1 MIYSIK
7 DGKYSGDNTLSTA
20 WGAAF
25 IAGAAERGYE
35 CACYPDTETP
45 DFHVRWV
52 KTPADSKDNVDN
64 VDKDGISIA
73 LTLAEMK
80 GFKAQQVEN
89 ATAGFDAERKDSGM
103 TFKSSLGFVVDGDAR
118 SRDNLAGLINIGV
131 EPVAFRD
138 HDNGDHQLTLDNLKT
153 LLKEA
158 QMNGAMLYQQKWQM
172 QAKIESAK
180 SLKALKAIEIVF
192 KMADFTEVK
201 NGD

>member
-20 WGAAF
+20 WGAAY
-25 IAGAAERGYE
+25 IADAASRGYE

-52 KTPADSKDNVDN
+52 KTPADSKDNVS
-64 VDKDGISIA
+64 KDGISIS

-118 SRDNLAGLINIGV
+118 SRDNLSGLINIGQ
-131 EPVAFRD
+131 EPVSFRD
-138 HDNGDHQLTLDNLKT
+138 HNNGDHSLTLDNLRL

-158 QMNGAMLYQQKWQM
+158 QMNGAMLYQQKWALQK
-172 QAKIESAK
+172 AISDAK
-180 SLKALKAIEIVF
+180 SLKALKAVEIKF
-192 KMADFTEVK
+192 TMADFSKKEE
-201 NGD
+201 N

>member
-35 CACYPDTETP
+35 CACYPDTEMP
-45 DFHVRWV
+45 DFHARWV
-52 KTPADSKDNVDN
+52 RTPADSKDNVS
-64 VDKDGISIA
+64 KDGISIA

-118 SRDNLAGLINIGV
+118 SRDNLAGLINIGA

-138 HDNGDHQLTLDNLKT
+138 HGNGDHSLTLDNLRT

-158 QMNGAMLYQQKWQM
+158 QMNGAMLYQQKWAM
-172 QAKIESAK
+172 QKAIGACK
-180 SLKALKAIEIVF
+180 SVKALKAVEIKF
-192 KMADFTEVK
+192 TMADFSKKEEE
-201 NGD
+201 N

>member
-45 DFHVRWV
+45 DFHARWV
-52 KTPADSKDNVDN
+52 HTPADSKDNVSE
-64 VDKDGISIA
+64 DGISIA

-80 GFKAQQVEN
+80 GFKLMQVKN
-89 ATAGFDAERKDSGM
+89 ATEGFDSKRKDPSM
-103 TFKSSLGFVVDGDAR
+103 FFKSSLGFSVDGDAR
-118 SRDNLAGLINIGV
+118 SRDNLDGLKAIGI

-138 HDNGDHQLTLDNLKT
+138 HDNIDHSLTLANLE
-153 LLKEA
+153 LLIKEA
-158 QMNGAMLYQQKWQM
+158 NMNRTQLYQQKWQI
-172 QAKIESAK
+172 QEAIRKCGT
-180 SLKALKAIEIVF
+180 LDALKAIEIRF
-192 KMADFTEVK
+192 TMADFTY
-201 NGD
+201 D

>member
-20 WGAAF
+20 WGAAY

-35 CACYPDTETP
+35 CACWPDTETP
-45 DFHVRWV
+45 DFHARWV
-52 KTPADSKDNVDN
+52 RTPADSKDNVSE
-64 VDKDGISIA
+64 DGISIA
-73 LTLAEMK
+73 LTLAEYK

-118 SRDNLAGLINIGV
+118 SRDNLAGLINIGQ
-131 EPVAFRD
+131 EPVSFRD
-138 HDNGDHQLTLDNLKT
+138 HNNGDHSLTLNDLKT

-158 QMNGAMLYQQKWQM
+158 QMNGAMLYQQKWALQK
-172 QAKIESAK
+172 AIGACK
-180 SLKALKAIEIVF
+180 SVKALKAVEIKF
-192 KMADFTEVK
+192 TMADFSKKEE
-201 NGD
+201 N

>member
-45 DFHVRWV
+45 DFHRRWV
-52 KTPADSKDNVDN
+52 HTPADSKDNVSE
-64 VDKDGISIA
+64 DGISIV
-73 LTLAEMK
+73 LTLAEYK

-103 TFKSSLGFVVDGDAR
+103 TFKSSLGFTVDGDAR
-118 SRDNLAGLINIGV
+118 SRDNLSGLINIGV

-138 HDNGDHQLTLDNLKT
+138 HDNGDHSLTLDNLKT

-158 QMNGAMLYQQKWQM
+158 QMNGAMLYQQKWAM
-172 QAKIESAK
+172 QKAIGACK
-180 SLKALKAIEIVF
+180 SIKALKAVEIKF
-192 KMADFTEVK
+192 TMADFSKKEE
-201 NGD
+201 N

>member
-35 CACYPDTETP
+35 CASWPDKETP
-45 DFHVRWV
+45 DFHARWV
-52 KTPADSKDNVDN
+52 RTPADSKDNVSE
-64 VDKDGISIA
+64 DGISIV

-118 SRDNLAGLINIGV
+118 SRDNLSGLINIGQ
-131 EPVAFRD
+131 EPVSFRD
-138 HDNGDHQLTLDNLKT
+138 HDNGDHSLTLDNLKT

-158 QMNGAMLYQQKWQM
+158 QMNGAMLYQQKWAM
-172 QAKIESAK
+172 QKAIGACK
-180 SLKALKAIEIVF
+180 SVKALKAVEIKF
-192 KMADFTEVK
+192 TMADFSKKEE
-201 NGD
+201 N

>member
-25 IAGAAERGYE
+25 IAGAAKRGYE
-35 CACYPDTETP
+35 CACWPDTETP
-45 DFHVRWV
+45 DFHARWV
-52 KTPADSKDNVDN
+52 HTPADSKDNVSE
-64 VDKDGISIA
+64 DGISIS

-80 GFKAQQVEN
+80 GFRAQQVEN

-103 TFKSSLGFVVDGDAR
+103 TFKSSLGFTVDGDAR
-118 SRDNLAGLINIGV
+118 SRDNLSGLINIGQ

-138 HDNGDHQLTLDNLKT
+138 HDNGDHQLSLNDLRT

-158 QMNGAMLYQQKWQM
+158 QMNGAMLYQQKWAM

-180 SLKALKAIEIVF
+180 SPKALKAIDIKF
-192 KMADFTEVK
+192 TIADFSKKEE
-201 NGD
+201 N

>member
-20 WGAAF
+20 WGAAY
-25 IAGAAERGYE
+25 IADAASRGYE

-52 KTPADSKDNVDN
+52 HTPADSKDNVSE
-64 VDKDGISIA
+64 DGISIS

-103 TFKSSLGFVVDGDAR
+103 TFKSSLGFTVDGDAR
-118 SRDNLAGLINIGV
+118 SRDNLSGLINIGQ
-131 EPVAFRD
+131 EPVSFRD
-138 HDNGDHQLTLDNLKT
+138 HDNGDHSLTLDNLKT

-158 QMNGAMLYQQKWQM
+158 QMNGAMLYQQKWAM
-172 QAKIESAK
+172 QKAIGACK
-180 SLKALKAIEIVF
+180 SIKALKAVEIKF
-192 KMADFTEVK
+192 TMADFSKEE
-201 NGD
+201 N

>member
-45 DFHVRWV
+45 DFHARWV
-52 KTPADSKDNVDN
+52 RTPADSKDNVSE
-64 VDKDGISIA
+64 DGISIV

-103 TFKSSLGFVVDGDAR
+103 TFKSSLGFTVDGDAR
-118 SRDNLAGLINIGV
+118 SRDNLAGLINIGA

-138 HDNGDHQLTLDNLKT
+138 HDNGDHSLTLDNLKT

-158 QMNGAMLYQQKWQM
+158 QMNGAMLYQQKWAM
-172 QAKIESAK
+172 QKAIGACK
-180 SLKALKAIEIVF
+180 SVKALKAVEIKF
-192 KMADFTEVK
+192 TMADFSKKEE
-201 NGD
+201 N

>member
-25 IAGAAERGYE
+25 IAGAASRGYE

-45 DFHVRWV
+45 DFHARWV
-52 KTPADSKDNVDN
+52 KTPADSKDNVSE
-64 VDKDGISIA
+64 DGISIV
-73 LTLAEMK
+73 LTLAEYK

-103 TFKSSLGFVVDGDAR
+103 TFQSSLGFVVDGDAR
-118 SRDNLAGLINIGV
+118 SRDNLSGLINIGV

-138 HDNGDHQLTLDNLKT
+138 HDNGDHSLTLNDLRL

-158 QMNGAMLYQQKWQM
+158 QMNGAMLYQQKWAM
-172 QAKIESAK
+172 QKAIGACRSI
-180 SLKALKAIEIVF
+180 KALKAVEIKF
-192 KMADFTEVK
+192 TMADFSKKEE
-201 NGD
+201 N

>member
-25 IAGAAERGYE
+25 IAGAAERGNE

-45 DFHVRWV
+45 DFHARWV
-52 KTPADSKDNVDN
+52 RTPADSKDNVSE
-64 VDKDGISIA
+64 DGISIV

-118 SRDNLAGLINIGV
+118 SRDNLSGLINIGQ
-131 EPVAFRD
+131 EPVSFRD
-138 HDNGDHQLTLDNLKT
+138 HDNGDHSLTLDNLKT

-158 QMNGAMLYQQKWQM
+158 QMNGAMLYQQKWAM
-172 QAKIESAK
+172 QKAIGACK
-180 SLKALKAIEIVF
+180 SVKALKAVEIKF
-192 KMADFTEVK
+192 TMADFSKKEE
-201 NGD
+201 N

>member
-25 IAGAAERGYE
+25 IAGAAARGYE

-45 DFHVRWV
+45 DFHARWV
-52 KTPADSKDNVDN
+52 KTPADSKDNVSE
-64 VDKDGISIA
+64 DGISIS

-80 GFKAQQVEN
+80 GFKKQQVKN
-89 ATAGFDAERKDSGM
+89 ATAGFDAERKDSGT

-118 SRDNLAGLINIGV
+118 SRDNLSGLINIGV

-138 HDNGDHQLTLDNLKT
+138 HDNGDHSLTLDNLRL

-158 QMNGAMLYQQKWQM
+158 QMNVAMLYQQKWQILS
-172 QAKIESAK
+172 AIEESGT
-180 SLKALKAIEIVF
+180 LEELRAIEIVF
-192 KMADFTEVK
+192 RMADFTH
-201 NGD
+201 D

>member
-1 MIYSIK
+1 MIYLIK
-7 DGKYSGDNTLSTA
+7 DGKYSGDYALSPV
-20 WGAAF
+20 WGASYY
-25 IAGAAERGYE
+25 IAVAAERGYE
-35 CACYPDTETP
+35 GACYPDTETP
-45 DFHVRWV
+45 DFHRRWV
-52 KTPADSKDNVDN
+52 HTPADSKDNVSE
-64 VDKDGISIA
+64 DGISIS

-80 GFKAQQVEN
+80 GFKLMQVEN
-89 ATAGFDAERKDSGM
+89 ATTGFDAERKDSGM

-118 SRDNLAGLINIGV
+118 SRDNLSGLINIGV

-138 HDNGDHQLTLDNLKT
+138 HDNGDHSLTLDNLKT

-158 QMNGAMLYQQKWQM
+158 QMNGAMLYQQKWKL
-172 QAKIESAK
+172 QAKIESTK

>member
-20 WGAAF
+20 WGAAY

-35 CACYPDTETP
+35 CACWPDTETP
-45 DFHVRWV
+45 DFHRRWV
-52 KTPADSKDNVDN
+52 KTPADSKDNVSE
-64 VDKDGISIA
+64 DGISIS
-73 LTLAEMK
+73 LTLAELK
-80 GFKAQQVEN
+80 GFKKQQVEN

-103 TFKSSLGFVVDGDAR
+103 TFKSILGFTVDGDAR

-138 HDNGDHQLTLDNLKT
+138 HDNGDHQLTLDNLRL

-158 QMNGAMLYQQKWQM
+158 QMNGAMLYQQKWALQK
-172 QAKIESAK
+172 AIGEAK

>member
-35 CACYPDTETP
+35 CACYPDTEMP
-45 DFHVRWV
+45 DFHARWV
-52 KTPADSKDNVDN
+52 RTPADSKDNVSE
-64 VDKDGISIA
+64 DGISIS
-73 LTLAEMK
+73 LTLAEYK

-118 SRDNLAGLINIGV
+118 SRDNLSGLINIGQ
-131 EPVAFRD
+131 EPVSFRD
-138 HDNGDHQLTLDNLKT
+138 HNNGDHSLTLDNLKT

-158 QMNGAMLYQQKWQM
+158 QMNGAMLYQQKWAM
-172 QAKIESAK
+172 QKAIEACRSI
-180 SLKALKAIEIVF
+180 KALKAVEIKF
-192 KMADFTEVK
+192 TMADFSKKEE
-201 NGD
+201 N

>member
-35 CACYPDTETP
+35 CACWPDTETP
-45 DFHVRWV
+45 DFHARWV
-52 KTPADSKDNVDN
+52 RTPADSKDNVSE
-64 VDKDGISIA
+64 DGISIV

-118 SRDNLAGLINIGV
+118 SRDNLSGLINIGV

-138 HDNGDHQLTLDNLKT
+138 HNNGDHSLTLNDLRT

-158 QMNGAMLYQQKWQM
+158 QMNGAMLYQQKWAM
-172 QAKIESAK
+172 QKAIGACK
-180 SLKALKAIEIVF
+180 SVKALKAVEIKF
-192 KMADFTEVK
+192 TMADFSKKEE
-201 NGD
+201 N

>member
-25 IAGAAERGYE
+25 IANAASRGYE

-45 DFHVRWV
+45 DFHRRWV
-52 KTPADSKDNVDN
+52 HTPADSKDNVSE
-64 VDKDGISIA
+64 DGISIA

-103 TFKSSLGFVVDGDAR
+103 TFKSSLGFTVDGDAR
-118 SRDNLAGLINIGV
+118 SRDNLSGLINIGQ

-138 HDNGDHQLTLDNLKT
+138 HDNGDHSLTLDNLKT

-158 QMNGAMLYQQKWQM
+158 QMNGAMLYQQKWAM
-172 QAKIESAK
+172 QKAIGACK
-180 SLKALKAIEIVF
+180 SVKALKAVEIKF
-192 KMADFTEVK
+192 TMADFSKEEE
-201 NGD
+201 N

>member
-20 WGAAF
+20 WGAAY
-25 IAGAAERGYE
+25 IARAAERGYE
-35 CACYPDTETP
+35 CACWPDTETP
-45 DFHVRWV
+45 DFHARWV
-52 KTPADSKDNVDN
+52 KTPADSKDNVSE
-64 VDKDGISIA
+64 DGISIS
-73 LTLAEMK
+73 LTLAEYK

-103 TFKSSLGFVVDGDAR
+103 TFKSSLGFTVDGDAR
-118 SRDNLAGLINIGV
+118 SRDNLAGLINIGQ
-131 EPVAFRD
+131 EPVSFRD
-138 HDNGDHQLTLDNLKT
+138 HDNGDHSLTLDNLRL

-158 QMNGAMLYQQKWQM
+158 QMNGAMLYQQKWKL
-172 QAKIESAK
+172 QAAINGAK
-180 SLKALKAIEIVF
+180 SVKALKAIEIVF

>member
-25 IAGAAERGYE
+25 VAGAAERGYE

-45 DFHVRWV
+45 DFHARWV
-52 KTPADSKDNVDN
+52 KTPADSKDNVSE
-64 VDKDGISIA
+64 DGISIA
-73 LTLAEMK
+73 LTLAELK
-80 GFKAQQVEN
+80 GFKKQQVEN

-118 SRDNLAGLINIGV
+118 SRDNLSGLINIGQ

-138 HDNGDHQLTLDNLKT
+138 HDNGDHSLMLEDLKM

-158 QMNGAMLYQQKWQM
+158 QMNGAMLYQQKWKL
-172 QAKIESAK
+172 QAAIDGAK

>member
-35 CACYPDTETP
+35 CACWPDTETP
-45 DFHVRWV
+45 NFHQRWV
-52 KTPADSKDNVDN
+52 HTPADSKDNVSE
-64 VDKDGISIA
+64 DGISIA
-73 LTLAEMK
+73 LTLTELK
-80 GFKAQQVEN
+80 GFKKQQVEN

-103 TFKSSLGFVVDGDAR
+103 IFKSSLGFTVDGDAR
-118 SRDNLAGLINIGV
+118 SRDNLSGLINIGV

-138 HDNGDHQLTLDNLKT
+138 HDNGDHSLTLEDLKM

-158 QMNGAMLYQQKWQM
+158 QMNGAMLYQQKWKLQK
-172 QAKIESAK
+172 AIADAK
-180 SLKALKAIEIVF
+180 SLKALKAIDIKF
-192 KMADFTEVK
+192 TMADFSKKEE
-201 NGD
+201 N

>member
-25 IAGAAERGYE
+25 ITGAASRGYE

-45 DFHVRWV
+45 DFHARWV
-52 KTPADSKDNVDN
+52 KTPADSKDNAAGE
-64 VDKDGISIA
+64 DGISIS

-80 GFKAQQVEN
+80 GFKLMQVDN
-89 ATAGFDAERKDSGM
+89 ATTGFDAERKDSGM

-118 SRDNLAGLINIGV
+118 SRDNLLGLINSGV
-131 EPVAFRD
+131 EPVSFRD
-138 HDNGDHQLTLDNLKT
+138 HDNGDHQLSLNDLRL

-158 QMNGAMLYQQKWQM
+158 QMNGAMLYQQKWKLQK
-172 QAKIESAK
+172 AIADAK
-180 SLKALKAIEIVF
+180 SLKALKAIEIQFVMAVF
-192 KMADFTEVK
+192 SEEAE
-201 NGD
+201 

>member
-20 WGAAF
+20 WGAAY

-35 CACYPDTETP
+35 CACWPDTETP
-45 DFHVRWV
+45 DFHRRWV
-52 KTPADSKDNVDN
+52 RTPADSKDNVS
-64 VDKDGISIA
+64 KDGISIA
-73 LTLAEMK
+73 LTLAELK

-89 ATAGFDAERKDSGM
+89 ATAGVDAERKDSGM

-118 SRDNLAGLINIGV
+118 SRDNLSGLINIGQ

-138 HDNGDHQLTLDNLKT
+138 HDNGDHQLSLDDLRT

-158 QMNGAMLYQQKWQM
+158 QKKGAMLYQQKWQM

>member
-7 DGKYSGDNTLSTA
+7 DGKYSGDNSLSTA
-20 WGAAF
+20 WGAAY
-25 IAGAAERGYE
+25 IAGAAARGYE

-45 DFHVRWV
+45 DFHRRWV
-52 KTPADSKDNVDN
+52 HTPADSKDNVSE
-64 VDKDGISIA
+64 DGISIS

-80 GFKAQQVEN
+80 GFKKQQVEN

-118 SRDNLAGLINIGV
+118 SRDNLSGLINIGQ

-138 HDNGDHQLTLDNLKT
+138 HDNGGHSLTLDDLRL

-158 QMNGAMLYQQKWQM
+158 QMNGAMLYQQKWALQK
-172 QAKIESAK
+172 AIGEAK
-180 SLKALKAIEIVF
+180 SLKALKAVEIKF
-192 KMADFTEVK
+192 TMADFSKKEE
-201 NGD
+201 N

>member
-45 DFHVRWV
+45 DFHARWV
-52 KTPADSKDNVDN
+52 RTPADSKDNVSE
-64 VDKDGISIA
+64 DGISIS
-73 LTLAEMK
+73 LTLAEYK

-103 TFKSSLGFVVDGDAR
+103 TFKSSLGFTVDGDAR
-118 SRDNLAGLINIGV
+118 SRDNLAGLINIGA

-138 HDNGDHQLTLDNLKT
+138 HDNGDHSLTLDNLKT

-158 QMNGAMLYQQKWQM
+158 QMNGAMLYQQKWAM
-172 QAKIESAK
+172 QKAIGACK
-180 SLKALKAIEIVF
+180 SVKALKAVEIKF
-192 KMADFTEVK
+192 TMADFSKKEE
-201 NGD
+201 N

>member
-20 WGAAF
+20 WGAAY
-25 IAGAAERGYE
+25 IANAASRGYE

-45 DFHVRWV
+45 DFHARWV
-52 KTPADSKDNVDN
+52 KTPADSKDNVSE
-64 VDKDGISIA
+64 DGISIV
-73 LTLAEMK
+73 LTLAEYK

-118 SRDNLAGLINIGV
+118 SRDNLSGLINIGR
-131 EPVAFRD
+131 EPVSFRD
-138 HDNGDHQLTLDNLKT
+138 HDNGDHSLTLNDLRT

-158 QMNGAMLYQQKWQM
+158 QMNGAMLYQQKWAM
-172 QAKIESAK
+172 QKAIGACK
-180 SLKALKAIEIVF
+180 SVKALKAVEIKF
-192 KMADFTEVK
+192 TMADFSKKEE
-201 NGD
+201 N

>member
-45 DFHVRWV
+45 DFHARWV
-52 KTPADSKDNVDN
+52 HTPADSKDNVSE
-64 VDKDGISIA
+64 DGISIS
-73 LTLAEMK
+73 LTLTEYK
-80 GFKAQQVEN
+80 DFRRQQVEN

-131 EPVAFRD
+131 EPVSFRD
-138 HDNGDHQLTLDNLKT
+138 HDNGGHSLTLDNLRL

-158 QMNGAMLYQQKWQM
+158 QINGAMLYQQKWAM
-172 QAKIESAK
+172 QKAIGACK
-180 SLKALKAIEIVF
+180 SVKALKAIEIKF
-192 KMADFTEVK
+192 TMTDFSK
-201 NGD
+201 